1 MPPPIPHL
9 IEAHRTLL
17 ARIYNEPGDPGAFGG
32 AERLYRSAHS
42 SDASITRRAVRQFLE
57 TEYAYT
63 LHRPARRHFARN
75 HIYVGGID
83 RQWQADLADMQQL
96 ARANAGARYILTVV
110 DVFSKYAWAAALRD
124 KSAKTVADAFA
135 QVLARARPRCPSRL
149 QTDKGKE
156 FVNASFAALMHTHGI
171 AHFAS
176 KSGQKA
182 ACAERLNRTLKT
194 RLFTLMTAR
203 ATQSWID
210 ALDAVVDAYNHS
222 HHRSIGMCPASVR
235 RADQDRI
242 WASFYGDGQTW
253 RKRAKYLQG
262 EQCVRI
268 SRLKREFEKGYTPNW
283 SSEHYIVTR
292 RCARQPPPPP
302 AAGGGGGDG
311 GAPPHPTPTPPP
323 TRHRH
328 RTRGGGSPCI

>member
-1 MPPPIPHL
+1 MPIPQL
-9 IEAHRTLL
+9 TKAQRTLL
-17 ARIYNEPGDPGAFGG
+17 ARIYNEPSDPGAFCGV
-32 AERLYRSAHS
+32 ERLYRSAHAR
-42 SDASITRRAVRQFLE
+42 DASITRGAVRQFLA

-110 DVFSKYAWAAALRD
+110 DVFSKYAWAAAVRD

-135 QVLARARPRCPSRL
+135 QVLASARPRCPRRL

-156 FVNASFAALMHTHGI
+156 FFNASFAALMHTHGI
-171 AHFAS
+171 ARFAS
-176 KSGQKA
+176 ESDQKA

-194 RLFTLMTAR
+194 RLFILMTAS
-203 ATQSWID
+203 ATQRWVD

-222 HHRSIGMCPASVR
+222 RYRSIGMCPASVCR
-235 RADQDRI
+235 SDQDRI
-242 WASFYGDGQTW
+242 WARLYGDGQTW
-253 RKRAKYLQG
+253 RKRAKYLER

-268 SRLKREFEKGYTPNW
+268 SRVKGEFEKGYTPNW

-292 RCARQPPPPP
+292 RCPRRPPPPP
-302 AAGGGGGDG
+302 AAAAGGGEGGR
-311 GAPPHPTPTPPP
+311 GAPHPTPPPM
-323 TRHRH
+323 RHRR
-328 RTRGGGSPCI
+328 RTRGGVSPRI